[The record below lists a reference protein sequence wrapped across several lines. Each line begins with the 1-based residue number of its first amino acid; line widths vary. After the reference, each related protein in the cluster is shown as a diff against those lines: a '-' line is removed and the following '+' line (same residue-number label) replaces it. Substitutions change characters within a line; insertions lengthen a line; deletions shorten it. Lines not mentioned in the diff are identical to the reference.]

1 MSSFK
6 PLNSNENN
14 LHIIRASTDN
24 TGTIVKPTINQL
36 PPSFTITPTTGGTY
50 AYLTVSYP
58 LVYNSSDVPSVFIS
72 ATNMNVT
79 SKTTNSCVIT
89 STTASLYSTD
99 IAIIGTR
106 SSGPIFAVSNRGW
119 KYSSSL
125 TNNNLLY
132 SDMLVGINTDN
143 PTFNLSTA
151 GNIGF
156 TPYETPSSQLVTSQL
171 LNNYLNIISLDA
183 NSTVSLPQ
191 ASQDGQ
197 LLNLT
202 IGNILISN
210 YTVTLNTSSNI
221 LNNVSSNI
229 QLSSV
234 GDTVSLCSYN
244 NAWLIINQSIKP
256 PVTLV
261 NPAIQYNQVNASTY
275 SFNSIINGK
284 LTVLNLN
291 ANLTINLPVT
301 TDLDGYVIEIVV
313 GNVSNMSSVSF
324 LNGNII
330 NNPTIGLSN
339 ISDKIKLLGT
349 VSGWLVI

>member
-99 IAIIGTR
+99 IVIIGTR

-143 PTFNLSTA
+143 PTFNLSTT

-171 LNNYLNIISLDA
+171 LNNYLK
-183 NSTVSLPQ
+183 V
-191 ASQDGQ
+191 
-197 LLNLT
+197 NL
-202 IGNILISN
+202 I
-210 YTVTLNTSSNI
+210 
-221 LNNVSSNI
+221 
-229 QLSSV
+229 
-234 GDTVSLCSYN
+234 
-244 NAWLIINQSIKP
+244 
-256 PVTLV
+256 
-261 NPAIQYNQVNASTY
+261 
-275 SFNSIINGK
+275 
-284 LTVLNLN
+284 
-291 ANLTINLPVT
+291 
-301 TDLDGYVIEIVV
+301 
-313 GNVSNMSSVSF
+313 
-324 LNGNII
+324 
-330 NNPTIGLSN
+330 
-339 ISDKIKLLGT
+339 
-349 VSGWLVI
+349 